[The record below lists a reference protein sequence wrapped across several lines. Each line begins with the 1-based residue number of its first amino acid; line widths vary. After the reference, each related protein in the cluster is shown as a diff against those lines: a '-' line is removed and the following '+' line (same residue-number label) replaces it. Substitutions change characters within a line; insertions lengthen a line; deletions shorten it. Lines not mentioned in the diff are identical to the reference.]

1 MSANKKLFL
10 STVTSEF
17 ESYRK
22 LLAGDLKRP
31 TLDVAVQEDFVVSGG
46 STLEKLDDYIK
57 ACHGVVH
64 LIGKATGAIADV
76 LAVRSLLEQ
85 YPDFTARLP
94 ALTDS
99 LKQPDPGCSYTQ
111 WEAYLAIYHKRPIF
125 IYRPTDFELKE
136 LSCPREDRFVYDAA
150 QDKSQQEHYQRVSA
164 LGRDRGLFLNQERLS
179 SAVLRDLVEI
189 LPRLESRLEVPP
201 TKLRHTAE
209 VLIGRDEE
217 LTMLDEAWNDAHK

>member
-10 STVTSEF
+10 SAVSSEF
-17 ESYRK
+17 ESYRQ

-99 LKQPDPGCSYTQ
+99 LKQPDPG
-111 WEAYLAIYHKRPIF
+111 F
-125 IYRPTDFELKE
+125 
-136 LSCPREDRFVYDAA
+136 
-150 QDKSQQEHYQRVSA
+150 
-164 LGRDRGLFLNQERLS
+164 
-179 SAVLRDLVEI
+179 
-189 LPRLESRLEVPP
+189 
-201 TKLRHTAE
+201 
-209 VLIGRDEE
+209 
-217 LTMLDEAWNDAHK
+217 